1 MPEKLPKKLV
11 VDFHA
16 HILEPHVL
24 RASAG
29 RTVVTGFGAIAEPPR
44 TPGSRRDIWFK
55 QMMDPEAHLEGLDKM
70 GVDVAVI
77 SSSTVIQNTAWA
89 DSGTGLELDRHCNDM
104 IADWVRRYPG
114 RFVGTFTMPM
124 KDQHLSLREMERA
137 VKELGLRIANLPANV
152 EGVYLGEPRF
162 RPFWEAVNELGVIVF
177 IHPDGVLDPW
187 FQKYSLWNSVGQPI
201 EEAKVMS
208 SLIYEG
214 VLEAFPDLKI
224 VMAHGGGYMPHY
236 HGRLDRNVKNR
247 PDTMAN
253 IKHEPSWYLKRFY
266 YDTCVYDP
274 MTLDNLIERVGA
286 DRILMGSDFP
296 VGETDPVGFL
306 KRCKNVDGRAFAQI
320 SGETA
325 CAMLGIPAER

>member
-1 MPEKLPKKLV
+1 MAKKPIV

-16 HILEPHVL
+16 HILEPHVVK
-24 RASAG
+24 ASAG

-55 QMMDPEAHLEGLDKM
+55 QMMDPEAHLEGLAKM
-70 GVDVAVI
+70 GVDVSVI

-89 DSGTGLELDRHCNDM
+89 DASTGLELDRRCNDM
-104 IADWVRRYPG
+104 IADWVRRYPD
-114 RFVGTFTMPM
+114 RFVGTFTMPL
-124 KDQHLSLREMERA
+124 KDPYLSLQEMERA
-137 VKELGLRIANLPANV
+137 VKQLGLRIANLPANV

-162 RPFWEAVNELGVIVF
+162 RPFWEAVNDLGVIAF

-214 VLEAFPDLKI
+214 VLESFPDLKI

-253 IKHEPSWYLKRFY
+253 ISHEPSWYLKRFY
-266 YDTCVYDP
+266 YDTCIYDP
-274 MTLDNLIERVGA
+274 VTLDALIERVGP

-296 VGETDPVGFL
+296 VGEVDPVGFL
-306 KRCKNVDGRAFAQI
+306 KRCKNVDDRAFAQI

-325 CAMLGIPAER
+325 CSILGIASER

>member
-1 MPEKLPKKLV
+1 
-11 VDFHA
+11 
-16 HILEPHVL
+16 
-24 RASAG
+24 
-29 RTVVTGFGAIAEPPR
+29 
-44 TPGSRRDIWFK
+44 
-55 QMMDPEAHLEGLDKM
+55 
-70 GVDVAVI
+70 
-77 SSSTVIQNTAWA
+77 
-89 DSGTGLELDRHCNDM
+89 M

-114 RFVGTFTMPM
+114 RFVGTFAMPM
-124 KDQHLSLREMERA
+124 KDPYLSLQEMERA

-162 RPFWEAVNELGVIVF
+162 RPFWEAVNELGVIAF

-214 VLEAFPDLKI
+214 VLETFPDLKI

-266 YDTCVYDP
+266 YDTCIYDP
-274 MTLDNLIERVGA
+274 VTLDALIERVGA

-296 VGETDPVGFL
+296 VGEADPVGFL
-306 KRCKNVDGRAFAQI
+306 RRCKNVDDRAFAQI

-325 CAMLGIPAER
+325 CSILGIPSER